1 MWPSFRMLG
10 DPYSADQ
17 IVVPEHRTVC
27 MNDRDLVWGDGYY
40 NGSIKTRKT
49 THGRELTPEEF
60 GLQRS
65 QQLRELYDSLSSAKS
80 GQPQPPSKPSAL
92 KPEDLAETE
101 WFFLVCM
108 SCSFADGAG
117 YMSFP
122 PLTLMQMLQP
132 FLNIKKDLSLGD
144 GVDVHVNSQESAVEN
159 VNLFVLH
166 KQMCILS
173 GVDGHCV
180 TSAH

>member
-1 MWPSFRMLG
+1 
-10 DPYSADQ
+10 
-17 IVVPEHRTVC
+17 

-65 QQLRELYDSLSSAKS
+65 QQLRELYDNLSSAKS

-122 PLTLMQMLQP
+122 PLTLMQNVAAFPQY
-132 FLNIKKDLSLGD
+132 KEG
-144 GVDVHVNSQESAVEN
+144 SQ
-159 VNLFVLH
+159 FRRR
-166 KQMCILS
+166 C
-173 GVDGHCV
+173 
-180 TSAH
+180 